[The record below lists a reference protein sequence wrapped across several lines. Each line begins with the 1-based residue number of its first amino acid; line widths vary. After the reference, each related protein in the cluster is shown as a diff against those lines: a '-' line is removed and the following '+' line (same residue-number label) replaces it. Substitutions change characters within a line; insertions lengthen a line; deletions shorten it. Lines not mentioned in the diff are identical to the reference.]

1 MFDIDSGKLLIV
13 AVLALIVI
21 GPKELPRVLRQVG
34 QSVGKLRRMA
44 GEFQGQFMD
53 AMKEAD
59 IADIRK
65 ELDEINKSA
74 ALDVHFDPVRDI
86 RTEMTGALDEP
97 VMSTNAPTAGFELPK
112 SLEDEAEPGGAA
124 AGIAPVAEAETIE
137 PITEN
142 APFAEDAPSTSPEL
156 TDLNGSAPPLIAD
169 RLKRRIAVKRRTSRV
184 NVVQPEAVAQRTGEP
199 LLVRRRTVRMKSRAP
214 ESVLPA

>member
-34 QSVGKLRRMA
+34 QAVGKLRRMA

-65 ELDEINKSA
+65 DLDDLKKSA
-74 ALDVHFDPVRDI
+74 ALDVHFDPARDI
-86 RTEMTGALDEP
+86 RTELTS
-97 VMSTNAPTAGFELPK
+97 VMQPTAVVAESTTPSPAANFELPPA
-112 SLEDEAEPGGAA
+112 SESNALGSVG
-124 AGIAPVAEAETIE
+124 AGIAPASESEPALEPVVEGEGAVAHM
-137 PITEN
+137 
-142 APFAEDAPSTSPEL
+142 
-156 TDLNGSAPPLIAD
+156 NGSSAHVDVIAAP
-169 RLKRRIAVKRRTSRV
+169 KRKILVKRRTSRQ
-184 NVVQPEAVAQRTGEP
+184 NIVQPDAVAQRTGEP
-199 LLVRRRTVRMKSRAP
+199 LLVRRRIVRAKAAS
-214 ESVLPA
+214 SDLVSTS

>member
-34 QSVGKLRRMA
+34 QTVGKLRRMA

-65 ELDEINKSA
+65 ELDEINKTA

-86 RTEMTGALDEP
+86 RTELTTAMDAP
-97 VMSTNAPTAGFELPK
+97 VAAVAAPTSGFELPTIAV
-112 SLEDEAEPGGAA
+112 DEGAELGGTA
-124 AGIAPVAEAETIE
+124 AGIAPMTEVAAADMPAQVSEAE
-137 PITEN
+137 
-142 APFAEDAPSTSPEL
+142 APSTSPDL
-156 TDLNGSAPPLIAD
+156 TDLNGSPSPLVHA
-169 RLKRRIAVKRRTSRV
+169 REKRRISVKRRTSRL
-184 NVVQPEAVAQRTGEP
+184 NVLQPEAVAQRTGEP
-199 LLVRRRTVRMKSRAP
+199 LLVRRRAVRAKGRAP
-214 ESVLPA
+214 ESVPTA